1 MERAN
6 HARAG
11 GRAQALARICME
23 AADHE
28 SGDAVTVCREVLDA
42 CQTPEP
48 YRSQLFTET
57 REVIIKLSNPAA

>member
-6 HARAG
+6 HARSG
-11 GRAQALARICME
+11 GHSESLARICME

-28 SGDAVTVCREVLDA
+28 KGDAVAICREVLDA

-48 YRSQLFTET
+48 LRSQLLSEA
-57 REVIIKLSNPAA
+57 REVIIKLATPSA